1 MKILKK
7 SISLIFVSLIFITSG
22 CGLIF
27 IGAENVSETIFSSPE
42 KVKSNVMD
50 PIRSEVKLSALW
62 IGHSSVLLQ
71 IYDKVIL
78 LDPVFNNVI
87 SGVMTRKKTAAFN
100 LDNLPR
106 LDMILISHAHMDH
119 LSISTLADLDDKFPK
134 AKLVFP
140 KGSEEFMPDYDFE
153 FIRLNT
159 GNSSK
164 KNYIGESQIID
175 SVKVTAVYAL
185 HFGGRFGL
193 DSYLWQMPGCT
204 GFIIEYK
211 DVTVF
216 YGGDT
221 AYDEKAFK
229 KLGEKF
235 KIDLALIPIGPCK
248 DCEELTNFN
257 HVTSYGALMMFN
269 DLKAEYMIPVHYGAL
284 TYRRDPD
291 YPLLVLKELIE
302 KTDNTNS
309 LAGINYKYSERIKIL
324 GEGDQVVFDY
334 IDK

>member
-7 SISLIFVSLIFITSG
+7 LGSFLLLNLIFITSG

-27 IGAENVSETIFSSPE
+27 IGAENVSETIFSSPQ

-50 PIRSEVKLSALW
+50 PIKSDVKLSALW

-71 IYDKVIL
+71 MYDKVIL

-87 SGVMTRKKTAAFN
+87 SGVMTRKKTAAFDMN
-100 LDNLPR
+100 NLPR

-119 LSISTLADLDDKFPK
+119 LSISTLADLEEKFSN

-140 KGSEEFMPDYDFE
+140 KGAEEFMPDYDFE

-164 KNYIGESQIID
+164 KNYTGESRLID

-211 DVTVF
+211 DLTVF

-221 AYDEKAFK
+221 AYEDKAFK

-235 KIDLALIPIGPCK
+235 DIDLALIPIGPCR

-269 DLKAEYMIPVHYGAL
+269 DLQADFMIPVHYGAL

-291 YPLLVLKELIE
+291 YPLLVLKDLIE

-309 LAGINYKYSERIKIL
+309 LAGIESKYSERIKIL
-324 GEGDQVVFDY
+324 GEGEQYVFELVE
-334 IDK
+334 